1 MKTKFDGIVKIKKRE
16 VENIENSIKKIN
28 NAIFRLNEKIE
39 DLKNS
44 LLTFVLPKSGTISQI
59 SQIKAQQNMVREE
72 IKNLENQINVLNER
86 KKELLEELKKANI
99 EYEKMKYLQGE
110 EIKKKIKEIRLK
122 ESREMD
128 EMGYLLRGKNE
139 SE

>member
-1 MKTKFDGIVKIKKRE
+1 LKTKFDGIVKIKKRE

-39 DLKNS
+39 DLKSS

-128 EMGYLLRGKNE
+128 EMGYLLRGRNE